1 MRINPWRTHEIKISP
16 FVVSAVV
23 ATFHPPRPPTTA
35 NQEQHSST
43 PPFTLHAI
51 FSTIYF
57 NLLLPSSS
65 VHFVQGRQ
73 QRRNKDS
80 LGRLL
85 SVLYSLG
92 HCLWKEEK
100 FYDYSLRIRSWKKKE
115 LLQQKAKVGRA
126 LYWREQD
133 KVKREPDLLGNKG
146 NGDLRPSEKDKDRD
160 DWRQVKMYSSGSG
173 HFAYYY
179 KIHFNFA
186 NLKWIS
192 VRSFLLLLYTAAV
205 WLWLLAT

>member
-1 MRINPWRTHEIKISP
+1 MVQLKAIHLRCAAGYLQVEDFIARFITLNTMRINPWHTHEIKISP

-65 VHFVQGRQ
+65 VHFVQEKQ

-80 LGRLL
+80 QGRLL

-100 FYDYSLRIRSWKKKE
+100 FNDYSLRIRSWKKKE
-115 LLQQKAKVGRA
+115 LLQQKAKVSRA
-126 LYWREQD
+126 LLKGTGQSRE
-133 KVKREPDLLGNKG
+133 RAG
-146 NGDLRPSEKDKDRD
+146 
-160 DWRQVKMYSSGSG
+160 
-173 HFAYYY
+173 
-179 KIHFNFA
+179 
-186 NLKWIS
+186 
-192 VRSFLLLLYTAAV
+192 
-205 WLWLLAT
+205 LAR